1 MRGDVS
7 LPLGIL
13 GIPWGYISGV
23 LLLGDRGP
31 RGFSINLFDARP
43 DWSQREIDEADCV
56 PFGTYASRRQIVCYS
71 APLHLS
77 GGDSKRNVSAM
88 VRMMSLVGLSDE
100 SEVLRF
106 NARPA
111 QVYADCEIIL
121 RVAPQA
127 SVNGLLLMAGEVI
140 S

>member
-1 MRGDVS
+1 M
-7 LPLGIL
+7 
-13 GIPWGYISGV
+13 
-23 LLLGDRGP
+23 
-31 RGFSINLFDARP
+31 
-43 DWSQREIDEADCV
+43 

-88 VRMMSLVGLSDE
+88 VRMMSVSLSRVKCYVSTRD
-100 SEVLRF
+100 
-106 NARPA
+106 

-127 SVNGLLLMAGEVI
+127 SGCYCLLMAGAKSYRKFSI
-140 S
+140 L